1 MTQQSHSGVDIQKKK
16 KKINSR
22 RSIHLKVYSS
32 IIYNSQ
38 DMEAT

>member
-16 KKINSR
+16 KINSR
-22 RSIHLKVYSS
+22 RSMHLKVYSS